1 MEKEKTLFLEHIKAE
16 KNLSINTVESY
27 SLDLS
32 EFIAHMKT
40 LDILQV
46 SNVARENVEAH
57 IAWLSKRNLSART
70 QARHVSTLRQYFR
83 FLVAEGLNDK
93 NPASTIEL
101 PKIPKRLPSH
111 LEVSE
116 IDQILESINPKTPR
130 QIRDYAMISLMYA
143 SGMRVSELI
152 SLEMDHL
159 DLARGFVSTL
169 GKGSKERVIPI
180 GEMALAAVESYLSA
194 ARALILSG
202 IESQF
207 VFVARQGKP
216 LTRQGFFK
224 LLKVYAKQAGIQKD
238 ISPHK
243 LRHSFATHLVEGGAD
258 LRALQVLLG
267 HSNLTTTE
275 IYTHLNKERLHQLY
289 QEHHPRAKL

>member
-1 MEKEKTLFLEHIKAE
+1 MEKEKKLFLEHIKAE
-16 KNLSINTVESY
+16 KNLSLNTVESY
-27 SLDLS
+27 ALDLS

-46 SNVARENVEAH
+46 TNVARENVEAH
-57 IAWLSKRNLSART
+57 TAWLSKRNLSART
-70 QARHVSTLRQYFR
+70 QARHVSTLRQFFR

-101 PKIPKRLPSH
+101 PKTPKRLPSH

-152 SLEMDHL
+152 ALEMEHI

-180 GEMALAAVESYLSA
+180 GEMALSAVESYLSQ
-194 ARALILSG
+194 ARPLILDQ
-202 IESQF
+202 IESNF

-224 LLKVYAKQAGIQKD
+224 LLKSYAKQAGIQKD

-243 LRHSFATHLVEGGAD
+243 LRHSFATHLIEGGAD